1 MFVYAV
7 KSSKLKLIAL
17 ILLIAAAVIATIYVS
32 GNDTPAAQ
40 DGAISLK
47 AGNEKERLAFFSQ
60 FGWEVDEDPI
70 EVTEI
75 IIPSEFD
82 EVYEAYNDI
91 QKKQNLDLSLYC
103 GKRVKRWTYAVSN
116 YPGYEAKPNYIQANI
131 LVYEGMV
138 IGGDICS
145 VELNGF
151 MQGFDYPVTQESLTQ
166 TETVAVTDTETV
178 TATVTELPTAG

>member
-1 MFVYAV
+1 MFVYTV

-17 ILLIAAAVIATIYVS
+17 IVLIAAAVIATIYVS
-32 GNDTPAAQ
+32 RNDTPAAQ

-47 AGNEKERLAFFSQ
+47 AGNEQERLAFMSQ
-60 FGWEVDEDPI
+60 FGWEVDEDPV

-75 IIPSEFD
+75 IIPNEFD
-82 EVYEAYNDI
+82 EVYETYNDI
-91 QKKQNLDLSLYC
+91 QKKQNLDLSLYS
-103 GKRVKRWTYAVSN
+103 GKRVKRWTYSVCN

-151 MQGFDYPVTQESLTQ
+151 MHGFDYPELESGSQTESMTETTTAVTTTTAVVTQR
-166 TETVAVTDTETV
+166 
-178 TATVTELPTAG
+178 

>member
-1 MFVYAV
+1 MFVYTV
-7 KSSKLKLIAL
+7 KSSKLKLIVL
-17 ILLIAAAVIATIYVS
+17 ILLVAAAVIATIYVS

-47 AGNEKERLAFFSQ
+47 AGNEQERLAFFSQ
-60 FGWEVDEDPI
+60 FGWDVDEEPI
-70 EVTEI
+70 EVAEI

-82 EVYEAYNDI
+82 EVYGKYNEI
-91 QKKQNLDLSLYC
+91 QTKQNLDLSLYC
-103 GKRVKRWTYAVSN
+103 GKRAKRWTYAVKN

-145 VELNGF
+145 IEINGF
-151 MQGFDYPVTQESLTQ
+151 MHGFDFPESRESLTETQ
-166 TETVAVTDTETV
+166 TTETTSAVE
-178 TATVTELPTAG
+178 TATAA

>member
-7 KSSKLKLIAL
+7 KSSRLKLIAL
-17 ILLIAAAVIATIYVS
+17 ILLVAAAVIATVYVS
-32 GNDTPAAQ
+32 RNDTPAAN

-47 AGNEKERLAFFSQ
+47 AGNERERLAFFSQ
-60 FGWEVDEDPI
+60 FGWKMDEEPV

-75 IIPSEFD
+75 IIPNEFD

-91 QKKQNLDLSLYC
+91 QKKQNLDLSLYS
-103 GKRVKRWTYAVSN
+103 GKRVKRWTYSVKN
-116 YPGYEAKPNYIQANI
+116 YPGYESKPNYIQANI

-151 MQGFDYPVTQESLTQ
+151 MHGFDFPEIQESTEAV
-166 TETVAVTDTETV
+166 TETTASTTTTTTAAVTNLNT
-178 TATVTELPTAG
+178 P